1 MEKAT
6 RDLDLKWLF
15 VSQTTSAAPPY
26 SSSVLSPQQLTATP
40 YAHLVATLLL
50 AGPSKTMRNL
60 ACSLFKSLWLL
71 ESVKALNSKPA
82 TSAPA
87 QHAQRAMLTLLLHW
101 IPSLSAYPV
110 SVMPYFQLLTWILK
124 TTPTLPEQL
133 KNEPGSSKKKAGG
146 SVSKAPPKGSAPQ
159 GDKPKSSSSSSSNS
173 SSSSAFA
180 TGEKADALIQD
191 VVTATLVDEMFDAVK
206 LHNAVLADHLQGG
219 LYQQLQVLL
228 LDLNSLASIT
238 FCLKYPSY
246 SISCLKV
253 SITCVC
259 VIIWS
264 CRRVNW
270 AVFGQWTRTC
280 KG

>member
-15 VSQTTSAAPPY
+15 VSKSTSTVSPY
-26 SSSVLSPQQLTATP
+26 SSSALSPQQLTATP

-50 AGPSKTMRNL
+50 TGPSKAVRNL
-60 ACSLFKSLWLL
+60 ACSLLKSLWLL
-71 ESVKALNSKPA
+71 ESVKAVNSKPA

-133 KNEPGSSKKKAGG
+133 KSEPGSSKKKAGG
-146 SVSKAPPKGSAPQ
+146 STSKALPKGSTPQ
-159 GDKPKSSSSSSSNS
+159 GDKPKSSSSSNSTS
-173 SSSSAFA
+173 SSSSNSAF
-180 TGEKADALIQD
+180 TIGNKTDALIQD
-191 VVTATLVDEMFDAVK
+191 VVTATLVDEMFGAVK

-219 LYQQLQVLL
+219 IYQQLQVLVPDSDSRTNNVL
-228 LDLNSLASIT
+228 CLTAST
-238 FCLKYPSY
+238 
-246 SISCLKV
+246 
-253 SITCVC
+253 TCVC
-259 VIIWS
+259 MS
-264 CRRVNW
+264 
-270 AVFGQWTRTC
+270 F
-280 KG
+280 

>member
-15 VSQTTSAAPPY
+15 VSKSTSTVSPY
-26 SSSVLSPQQLTATP
+26 SSALLPQQLTATP

-50 AGPSKTMRNL
+50 TGPSKAVRNL
-60 ACSLFKSLWLL
+60 ACSLLKSLWLL

-110 SVMPYFQLLTWILK
+110 TVMPYFQLLTWILK

-133 KNEPGSSKKKAGG
+133 KSEPGSSKKKAGG
-146 SVSKAPPKGSAPQ
+146 STSKALPKGSTPQ
-159 GDKPKSSSSSSSNS
+159 GDKPKSSSSSNSNS
-173 SSSSAFA
+173 SSSSSSNSAFT
-180 TGEKADALIQD
+180 TGNKTDALIQD
-191 VVTATLVDEMFDAVK
+191 VVTATLVDEMFGAVK

-219 LYQQLQVLL
+219 IYQQLQVLL
-228 LDLNSLASIT
+228 PDSDSTIKQCPLSDSIHYL
-238 FCLKYPSY
+238 CMH
-246 SISCLKV
+246 V
-253 SITCVC
+253 M
-259 VIIWS
+259 
-264 CRRVNW
+264 
-270 AVFGQWTRTC
+270 
-280 KG
+280 